1 MMEVWLDRINDER
14 RLICDRL
21 TSLFERQSRLNVVH
35 LLSNAEDVSSLCWSH
50 TLGIKELEHRKE
62 LDCIESCMAM
72 YRRRLLILSEYLN
85 VFRDMDKGS
94 LKEEEENLK
103 GQYFVSCSDRSYQ
116 MRARLKAIQMRLQN
130 NI

>member
-1 MMEVWLDRINDER
+1 MEVWLDRINDER

-21 TSLFERQSRLNVVH
+21 TSLFERQSRLSVVH

-72 YRRRLLILSEYLN
+72 YRRRLLILSEAFECVSRYGQGILERRRRKFKGTI
-85 VFRDMDKGS
+85 FR
-94 LKEEEENLK
+94 E
-103 GQYFVSCSDRSYQ
+103 
-116 MRARLKAIQMRLQN
+116 LQ
-130 NI
+130 